1 MYSGSSTTTRKQS
14 RHSLD
19 PGLSDACT
27 IRARR
32 SCNLASVIIP
42 PTCSQTCVF
51 SRANNAA
58 QQIGGESSIFGSR
71 SDRRRSSPGPLGEG
85 ERYGG
90 LTGTVDAPS
99 RRTPRSGPQN
109 GPIGSDGRNRRFRG
123 GARSGGSCSDA
134 HDRGDHDQ
142 AECDRCKNS
151 DQACRGAHELPPWDL
166 VGDPPP

>member
-123 GARSGGSCSDA
+123 GHAQGVRAPMRMIAAITIRPNATDARTVTKLAVELMSFL
-134 HDRGDHDQ
+134 RGI
-142 AECDRCKNS
+142 
-151 DQACRGAHELPPWDL
+151 W
-166 VGDPPP
+166 